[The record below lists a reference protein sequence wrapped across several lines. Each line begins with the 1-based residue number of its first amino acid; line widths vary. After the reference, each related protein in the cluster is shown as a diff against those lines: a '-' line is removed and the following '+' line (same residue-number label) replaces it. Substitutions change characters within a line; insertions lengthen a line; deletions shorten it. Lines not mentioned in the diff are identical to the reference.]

1 MAQSTHGRYGI
12 SYYYRSTDHGRDEV
26 LPACE
31 LTLKNLKLDYL
42 DLYIV
47 HWPFV
52 VKKGAV
58 LGELKEG
65 EDLGYNEETEAKCW
79 EVFIIAIGLCGTMV

>member
-1 MAQSTHGRYGI
+1 M
-12 SYYYRSTDHGRDEV
+12 
-26 LPACE
+26 
-31 LTLKNLKLDYL
+31 
-42 DLYIV
+42 
-47 HWPFV
+47 

-79 EVFIIAIGLCGTMV
+79 EVFITAIALCGTMIYIIEL